1 MIDNLNFY
9 RIFFA
14 TAKEGNISRAADR
27 LFISQ
32 PAVSKSISLLEKEL
46 NCTLFNRSSRG
57 VKLTEEGELLYESLA
72 AAFEKINDAE
82 DKLQRDLSL
91 GVGELKIGVSNALC
105 RHLLMDHLKNY
116 IINNPHIKLSIDCHA
131 TINTVRLLQDNAVD
145 IGLICET
152 DLPSDIEFIPIK
164 KIHDVFV
171 VSKTYLDNLILRETR
186 PENLNNSSW
195 LFSGNITMMT
205 QSSSPKIVPTNPPS
219 SSSRAA
225 TYNSPNEKQLAKD
238 ESENKHKNRSNSTS
252 NSHDKTSLKN
262 TFYNLFPSNALPPH
276 ELLERGNVML
286 LEKGNVTRNHIEK
299 YFYQNNIV
307 PKKILDIN
315 DMDLLLDFARIGL
328 GISAIVK
335 EFAEDAIDSGSVIVL
350 PLNEEV
356 PQRNVGFAYKKS
368 NKNKKMIK
376 DFLTYR
382 HPHSSSF

>member
-1 MIDNLNFY
+1 MIDNLNYY
-9 RIFFA
+9 RIFYA

-27 LFISQ
+27 LYISQ

-57 VKLTEEGELLYESLA
+57 VKLTEEGELLFESLSS
-72 AAFEKINDAE
+72 AFQKINDAE

-116 IINNPHIKLSIDCHA
+116 IINNPHIKVSIDCHA

-171 VSKTYLDNLILRETR
+171 ASKTYLENLILRETK
-186 PENLNNSSW
+186 PEALNSSNYF
-195 LFSGNITMMT
+195 FSGNITMMT
-205 QSSSPKIVPTNPPS
+205 QFSR
-219 SSSRAA
+219 SSRDKK
-225 TYNSPNEKQLAKD
+225 TLGKNQNQQNHNHTD
-238 ESENKHKNRSNSTS
+238 NRHKETS
-252 NSHDKTSLKN
+252 FKN
-262 TFYNLFPSNALPPH
+262 TFFDLLPANSLTPN
-276 ELLERGNVML
+276 EVLERGNVML

-299 YFYQNNIV
+299 YFYQNNII

-335 EFAEDAIDSGSVIVL
+335 EFAEDAINDGSVILL

-356 PQRNVGFAYKKS
+356 PERNVGFAYKR
-368 NKNKKMIK
+368 NNTNKKIIK
-376 DFLTYR
+376 DFLSFGNQ
-382 HPHSSSF
+382 HSSSF

>member
-9 RIFFA
+9 RIFFY

-171 VSKTYLDNLILRETR
+171 ASKTYLENLILRETR

-205 QSSSPKIVPTNPPS
+205 QSSSPENTTI
-219 SSSRAA
+219 
-225 TYNSPNEKQLAKD
+225 NSPNDKQLAKNK
-238 ESENKHKNRSNSTS
+238 SENKSKNRSNSTS
-252 NSHDKTSLKN
+252 NSHDKTSFKN
-262 TFYNLFPSNALPPH
+262 TFYNLFPSNTLSPH

-299 YFYQNNIV
+299 YFYQNNIS

-315 DMDLLLDFARIGL
+315 DMDLLLDFAHIGL

-335 EFAEDAIDSGSVIVL
+335 EFATEVIDSGSVILL
-350 PLNEEV
+350 PLSEEI
-356 PQRNVGFAYKKS
+356 PERNVGFAYKKT
-368 NKNKKMIK
+368 NKDKKIIQE
-376 DFLTYR
+376 FLSYGNQQT
-382 HPHSSSF
+382 SSF

>member
-9 RIFFA
+9 RIFFY

-171 VSKTYLDNLILRETR
+171 ASKTYLENLILRETR

-195 LFSGNITMMT
+195 LFSGNITMMDLSLNDKT
-205 QSSSPKIVPTNPPS
+205 KHH
-219 SSSRAA
+219 
-225 TYNSPNEKQLAKD
+225 
-238 ESENKHKNRSNSTS
+238 ENKSNQNSNHTS
-252 NSHDKTSLKN
+252 NNHNKTSLN
-262 TFYNLFPSNALPPH
+262 TFNDLFPGNSLTPH
-276 ELLERGNVML
+276 EILERGNVML

-299 YFYQNNIV
+299 YFYQNNIS

-315 DMDLLLDFARIGL
+315 DMDLLLDFAHIGL

-335 EFAEDAIDSGSVIVL
+335 EFATEVIDSGSVILL
-350 PLNEEV
+350 PLSEEI
-356 PQRNVGFAYKKS
+356 PERNVGFAYKKT
-368 NKNKKMIK
+368 NKDKKIIQE
-376 DFLTYR
+376 FLSYGNQQT
-382 HPHSSSF
+382 SSF

>member
-9 RIFFA
+9 RIFFY

-171 VSKTYLDNLILRETR
+171 ASKTYLENLILRETR

-205 QSSSPKIVPTNPPS
+205 QSSSPENTTI
-219 SSSRAA
+219 
-225 TYNSPNEKQLAKD
+225 NSPNDKQLAKNK
-238 ESENKHKNRSNSTS
+238 SENKSKNRSNSTS
-252 NSHDKTSLKN
+252 NSHNKTSLN
-262 TFYNLFPSNALPPH
+262 TFNDLFPGNSLTPH
-276 ELLERGNVML
+276 EILERGNVML

-299 YFYQNNIV
+299 YFYQNNIS

-315 DMDLLLDFARIGL
+315 DMDLLLDFAHIGL

-335 EFAEDAIDSGSVIVL
+335 EFATEVIDSGSVILL
-350 PLNEEV
+350 PLSEEI
-356 PQRNVGFAYKKS
+356 PERNVGFAYKKT
-368 NKNKKMIK
+368 NKDKKIIQE
-376 DFLTYR
+376 FLSYGNQQT
-382 HPHSSSF
+382 SSF